1 MNSDYPLYLNSRISD
16 REFKIYK
23 YRDGTVRLV
32 EEHNFQE
39 IYQIPLNNDQELRVL
54 FDYLLT
60 NRYII

>member
-1 MNSDYPLYLNSRISD
+1 MNSDYPLYLNSQIPD